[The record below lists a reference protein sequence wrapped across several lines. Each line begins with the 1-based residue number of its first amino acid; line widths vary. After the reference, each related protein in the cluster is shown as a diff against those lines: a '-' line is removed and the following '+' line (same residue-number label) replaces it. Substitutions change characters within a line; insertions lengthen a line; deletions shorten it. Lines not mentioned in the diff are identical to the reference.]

1 MNISIFD
8 VIGPIM
14 VGPSSSHTAGAA
26 RLAKIA
32 NDICYK
38 PFYKVTFG
46 LHGSFAETGLGHGTD
61 KALLA
66 GTLGFL
72 ADDERLKDAY
82 EYARLQG
89 IKYEFYETDLG
100 DVHENTCLITFYN
113 TDGTKS
119 EVQGSSIGGGRI
131 LITKL
136 DGADTERT
144 AEQPTI
150 VIRQQD
156 KRGVINSVTQ
166 LLAWQGIN
174 IAVMRLSRDDKGGTA
189 TTVIETDEVFPE
201 HIKPLL
207 EQLDGVN
214 EVRLIYVDDEE

>member
-72 ADDERLKDAY
+72 ADDERRTL
-82 EYARLQG
+82 
-89 IKYEFYETDLG
+89 T
-100 DVHENTCLITFYN
+100 NTRVCRASN
-113 TDGTKS
+113 TSFTKRIWGTC
-119 EVQGSSIGGGRI
+119 
-131 LITKL
+131 TK
-136 DGADTERT
+136 T
-144 AEQPTI
+144 P
-150 VIRQQD
+150 V
-156 KRGVINSVTQ
+156 
-166 LLAWQGIN
+166 
-174 IAVMRLSRDDKGGTA
+174 
-189 TTVIETDEVFPE
+189 
-201 HIKPLL
+201 
-207 EQLDGVN
+207 
-214 EVRLIYVDDEE
+214 

>member
-1 MNISIFD
+1 M
-8 VIGPIM
+8 
-14 VGPSSSHTAGAA
+14 
-26 RLAKIA
+26 
-32 NDICYK
+32 
-38 PFYKVTFG
+38 
-46 LHGSFAETGLGHGTD
+46 
-61 KALLA
+61 
-66 GTLGFL
+66 GFL

-82 EYARLQG
+82 EYARQQD
-89 IKYEFYETDLG
+89 IKYEFYEADLG

-113 TDGTKS
+113 TDGTTSK
-119 EVQGSSIGGGRI
+119 VQGSSIGGGRI

-136 DGADTERT
+136 DGVDTEIT

-150 VIRQQD
+150 VVRQRD
-156 KRGVINSVTQ
+156 KRGVINSITQ

-189 TTVIETDEVFPE
+189 TTVIETDDVIPE

-214 EVRLIYVDDEE
+214 EVRLINVDNEE

>member
-136 DGADTERT
+136 DGADTEIT

-150 VIRQQD
+150 VIDR
-156 KRGVINSVTQ
+156 KSV
-166 LLAWQGIN
+166 
-174 IAVMRLSRDDKGGTA
+174 V
-189 TTVIETDEVFPE
+189 
-201 HIKPLL
+201 
-207 EQLDGVN
+207 
-214 EVRLIYVDDEE
+214 

>member
-1 MNISIFD
+1 M
-8 VIGPIM
+8 
-14 VGPSSSHTAGAA
+14 
-26 RLAKIA
+26 
-32 NDICYK
+32 
-38 PFYKVTFG
+38 
-46 LHGSFAETGLGHGTD
+46 
-61 KALLA
+61 
-66 GTLGFL
+66 
-72 ADDERLKDAY
+72 
-82 EYARLQG
+82 
-89 IKYEFYETDLG
+89 
-100 DVHENTCLITFYN
+100 
-113 TDGTKS
+113 
-119 EVQGSSIGGGRI
+119 QGSSIGGGRI

-136 DGADTERT
+136 DGADTEIT

-150 VIRQQD
+150 VIRQRD